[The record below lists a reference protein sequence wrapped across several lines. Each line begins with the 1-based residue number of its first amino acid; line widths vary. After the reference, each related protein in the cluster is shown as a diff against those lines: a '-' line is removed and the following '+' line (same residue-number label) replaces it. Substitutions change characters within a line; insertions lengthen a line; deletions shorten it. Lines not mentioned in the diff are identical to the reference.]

1 MLSANGTFC
10 LYRLQTVRGVENP
23 SSKWSV
29 FYRIARWLWVR
40 RMGLINPIHSLYLF
54 TMIVFLNGVF
64 ERMSPAV
71 VWMNV
76 KDTGYE
82 VNISLNTF
90 ASIQHMKEGRL
101 YTHLQ
106 IKEDAH
112 TLFGFV
118 EKSEREIFKMLLS
131 VSGIGASIART
142 MLSSLDPKQITNAI
156 ASGDVITVQSIKGI
170 GSKTAQRVILD
181 LKDKVLKLYD
191 LDEVSMFQNNT
202 NRDEA
207 LSALE
212 VLGFV
217 RKASEKLVEK
227 IIKESP
233 DSSVEYII
241 KQALKNL

>member
-1 MLSANGTFC
+1 MIAH
-10 LYRLQTVRGVENP
+10 LQGKLVEKSPTQVVIDCGGV
-23 SSKWSV
+23 
-29 FYRIARWLWVR
+29 
-40 RMGLINPIHSLYLF
+40 
-54 TMIVFLNGVF
+54 
-64 ERMSPAV
+64 
-71 VWMNV
+71 
-76 KDTGYE
+76 GYE
-82 VNISLNTF
+82 INISLHTYSLLPATDF
-90 ASIQHMKEGRL
+90 IKL

-118 EKSEREIFKMLLS
+118 EKSEREIFKLLLS
-131 VSGIGASIART
+131 VSGIGANIART

-156 ASGDVITVQSIKGI
+156 ASGDVVTIQSIKGI

-181 LKDKVLKLYD
+181 LKEKVLKLYD
-191 LDEVSMFQNNT
+191 LDEVSMSKSNT

-217 RKASEKLVEK
+217 RKASERVVEK
-227 IIKESP
+227 ILKDSP

>member
-1 MLSANGTFC
+1 MIAH
-10 LYRLQTVRGVENP
+10 LQGKLVEKSPTQVVIDCGGV
-23 SSKWSV
+23 
-29 FYRIARWLWVR
+29 
-40 RMGLINPIHSLYLF
+40 
-54 TMIVFLNGVF
+54 
-64 ERMSPAV
+64 
-71 VWMNV
+71 
-76 KDTGYE
+76 GYH
-82 VNISLNTF
+82 VNISLHTYSLLPATDF
-90 ASIQHMKEGRL
+90 IKL
-101 YTHLQ
+101 FTHLQ
-106 IKEDAH
+106 IKEDSH

-118 EKSEREIFKMLLS
+118 EKSEREIFKLLLS

-156 ASGDVITVQSIKGI
+156 ASGDVVTIQSIKGI

-181 LKDKVLKLYD
+181 LKEKVLKLYD
-191 LDEVSMFQNNT
+191 LDEVSMSQNNT

-217 RKASEKLVEK
+217 RKASERIIEK
-227 IIKESP
+227 IIKDAP

>member
-1 MLSANGTFC
+1 MIAQ
-10 LYRLQTVRGVENP
+10 LQGKLVEKTPTQVVIDCGGV
-23 SSKWSV
+23 
-29 FYRIARWLWVR
+29 
-40 RMGLINPIHSLYLF
+40 
-54 TMIVFLNGVF
+54 
-64 ERMSPAV
+64 
-71 VWMNV
+71 
-76 KDTGYE
+76 GYH
-82 VNISLNTF
+82 VNISLHTYSLLPTTDF
-90 ASIQHMKEGRL
+90 IKL
-101 YTHLQ
+101 FTHLQ

-118 EKSEREIFKMLLS
+118 EKSEREIFKLLLS

-156 ASGDVITVQSIKGI
+156 ASGDVITIQSIKGI

-181 LKDKVLKLYD
+181 LKEKVLKLYD
-191 LDEVSMFQNNT
+191 LDEVSMSQSNT

-217 RKASEKLVEK
+217 RKTSERIVEK
-227 IIKESP
+227 IIKDAPE
-233 DSSVEYII
+233 SSVEYII